1 MNRLFSGSY
10 LDTDVGFL
18 LNILDKNTITNTDV
32 QQKEHLIQT
41 GQRHYSD
48 MLTLENAPSDTH
60 QQLFL
65 QALSDYGHRTSRDIY
80 AIAKALQSR
89 FLPIVNE
96 NKPLILLSLVRAGL
110 PVGVLLQRIFSDN
123 DLDCQL
129 ASRHF
134 GISIIRERGLDMVA
148 LAWVLQQ
155 FPDSPIVFV
164 DGWTGKG
171 AIYHELKNSLDTLCQ
186 NNPQSLH
193 NFSHSGEHIP
203 LVTLAD
209 PAGVAWLSASDDD
222 WLMPASLLNSTVSG
236 LISRTLFA
244 KNPDEFHAC
253 IFYDNLTVYDNSLFF
268 IYKILSFVP
277 QQLANYQPLAFADLP
292 VFRTKNLI
300 EKLAKE
306 YHINN
311 PNRIKPTIAEATRAV
326 LRREPECVLLQ
337 RDDSPDTALLRHL
350 CSQKNVAIRVVGD
363 TIAPYQA
370 ITIIKQRQSS

>member
-48 MLTLENAPSDTH
+48 MLTLENPPSDTH

-65 QALSDYGHRTSRDIY
+65 QALSDYGQRTSLDMY
-80 AIAKALQSR
+80 AIAKALQTR
-89 FLPIVNE
+89 FFPIVNE

-186 NNPQSLH
+186 NNPQFLH

-253 IFYDNLTVYDNSLFF
+253 IFYDNLIAYDNSLFF
-268 IYKILSFVP
+268 IDKILSFVP
-277 QQLANYQPLAFADLP
+277 QQLVNYQPLAFADLP

-300 EKLAKE
+300 ENLAKE
-306 YHINN
+306 HHINN

>member
-48 MLTLENAPSDTH
+48 MLTLENPPSDTH

-65 QALSDYGHRTSRDIY
+65 QALSDYGQRTSRDMY
-80 AIAKALQSR
+80 AIAKALQTR

-110 PVGVLLQRIFSDN
+110 PVGVLLQRIFADN

-186 NNPQSLH
+186 NNPQFLH

-244 KNPDEFHAC
+244 KNPDEFHDC
-253 IFYDNLTVYDNSLFF
+253 IFYDNLIAYDNSLFF
-268 IYKILSFVP
+268 IDKILSFVP

>member
-48 MLTLENAPSDTH
+48 MLTLENPPSDTH

-65 QALSDYGHRTSRDIY
+65 QALSDYGQRTSLDMY
-80 AIAKALQSR
+80 AIAKALQTR
-89 FLPIVNE
+89 FFPIVNE

-186 NNPQSLH
+186 NNPQFLH

-253 IFYDNLTVYDNSLFF
+253 IFYDNLIAYDNSLFF
-268 IYKILSFVP
+268 IDKILSFVP

-300 EKLAKE
+300 ENLAKE
-306 YHINN
+306 HHINN